1 MKPLGTGDPLRLGPY
16 RLIGVLGSGGMG
28 KVYLGRDGAGGTA
41 ALKVL
46 RTELAHDP
54 NLAQR
59 FVREA
64 QTARAVRS
72 EGVARVLDARTEAG
86 GPHAGGQPWIATE
99 FLAGPTL
106 DDAVARFGPF
116 DAAGVRALGA
126 ALARTLQD
134 VHAAGLVHRDLKP
147 PNIVLTSA
155 GPRVI
160 DFGIARPEHGLTL
173 TTTGQAPVTP
183 GYGPPEQV
191 LGRRVGPAADVFAFG
206 AVLAYAATGQRAFT
220 GDHVAA
226 VQYEVVHGEP
236 RLEGLPP
243 DLRAYVA
250 PCLAKDPAE
259 RPTPEQIATA
269 LAPPRDAGLAWTA
282 GPLAEDI
289 AAREREAARLA
300 ALPANGTDP
309 AADSSR
315 PGRAGRP
322 SRRRLL
328 TGLVAGGAVLAAGG
342 GTAAWLLGGDDTDGE
357 GGDGDGDGR
366 AAWDAK
372 ALSASSYEQGSAPD
386 PLWGP
391 VEAAGENSPA
401 PLPVRDLVVVG
412 GPDGTFHAY
421 DVRSGKQRWKSPAA
435 KATGGLV
442 APVKGRSGRNEAE
455 VLFAATQDGQLL
467 ALNAEDGKRRWA
479 APARAAVLL
488 AADATT
494 VYLVTSDGRLRAV
507 DTASRKTRWT
517 VPAPVRQSA
526 ERPGRAAAG
535 SGRLVVC
542 GTDGRVAG
550 VDARTGKTVWGPLR
564 RAAGEKGA
572 VALAPAVHG
581 GTVYLGGRE
590 LAALTLSGGQRAWG
604 HRADAA
610 TGWGA
615 PVVSGNTV
623 YAVDGAFLKARTRTD
638 GAEKWTLGQNISG
651 ELPRAAAPVVQGRT
665 VWCAKDSTKDAST
678 QGVVAADTRGG
689 QEAWPYSQGSGG
701 SWHLAAAGNRVF
713 VLHGKTLTAM
723 PVI

>member
-28 KVYLGRDGAGGTA
+28 KVYLGRDGSGGPA

-46 RTELAHDP
+46 RSELAHDP

-64 QTARAVRS
+64 LTARAVRGT
-72 EGVARVLDARTEAG
+72 GVARVLDARTEPG

-173 TTTGQAPVTP
+173 TTTGQVPVTP

-191 LGRRVGPAADVFAFG
+191 LGWRVGPAADVFAFG

-243 DLRAYVA
+243 DLRAFVA

-259 RPTPEQIATA
+259 RPTPVQLATA
-269 LAPPRDAGLAWTA
+269 LAPQPGAERVWTT

-289 AAREREAARLA
+289 AAREREAVRLA
-300 ALPANGTDP
+300 ALPERESDP
-309 AADSSR
+309 SRDAA
-315 PGRAGRP
+315 AARP

-328 TGLVAGGAVLAAGG
+328 TGLVAGGAVLAVGG
-342 GTAAWLLGGDDTDGE
+342 GTAAWLLAGEDTDGK
-357 GGDGDGDGR
+357 GDGDRGDDGR
-366 AAWDAK
+366 APWDAK
-372 ALSASSYEQGSAPD
+372 ALSASAYEQGSAPD

-391 VEAAGENSPA
+391 VEAADENSPA
-401 PLPVRDLVVVG
+401 PLPVRDLVVVA
-412 GPDGTFHAY
+412 GPDGRLHAY
-421 DVRSGKQRWKSPAA
+421 DVRTGRRRWKSPAV
-435 KATGGLV
+435 KADAGLV
-442 APVKGRSGRNEAE
+442 APVRDRNGAEA
-455 VLFAATQDGQLL
+455 LFAATGDGQLL
-467 ALNAEDGKRRWA
+467 AMNVKDGKRRWA
-479 APARAAVLL
+479 VSARAAALL
-488 AADATT
+488 AADSTA
-494 VYLVTSDGRLRAV
+494 VYLVTSDGELSAV
-507 DTASRKTRWT
+507 DTSSRKPRWT
-517 VPAPVRQSA
+517 VPAPVRMSA
-526 ERPGRAAAG
+526 DRPGRAAVG

-550 VDARTGKTVWGPLR
+550 IDTRTGDTAWGPVR
-564 RAAGEKGA
+564 RGAPEKGA

-590 LAALTLSGGQRAWG
+590 LTALTLAGGKRKWG
-604 HRADAA
+604 HRADAE

-615 PVVSGNTV
+615 PAVAGNV
-623 YAVDGAFLKARTRTD
+623 LYAVDGAFLKARSRTD
-638 GAEKWTLGQNISG
+638 GGEKWALGQSISG
-651 ELPRAAAPVVQGRT
+651 ELPRGAAPAVQGHT
-665 VWCAKDSTKDAST
+665 VWFAKDAEKDAGT
-678 QGVVAADTRGG
+678 QGVVAADARAG
-689 QEAWPYSQGSGG
+689 QEAWPYSQGTGG
-701 SWHLAAAGNRVF
+701 DWHLAAAGNRVF
-713 VLHGKTLTAM
+713 VLHGSTLTAM